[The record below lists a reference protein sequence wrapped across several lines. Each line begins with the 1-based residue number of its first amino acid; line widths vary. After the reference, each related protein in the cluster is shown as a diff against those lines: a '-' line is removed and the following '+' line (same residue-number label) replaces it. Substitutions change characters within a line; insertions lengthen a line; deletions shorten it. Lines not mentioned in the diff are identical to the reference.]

1 MAVWPLMLSALDRD
15 LLGVANRTDAMGI
28 LAVWTAR
35 ARDIV
40 PHLTEQTTDIR
51 GFQILLEGIRLWEMF
66 ERTHP
71 DHVGEAANFFVLME
85 QAVARLIGRRAL
97 LKSIEPDVREAVA
110 ESGMSVRFHATH
122 FPGNGQQGNFEMDI
136 RRLLPVLKEAMS
148 G

>member
-1 MAVWPLMLSALDRD
+1 MAVAPLMLSSWDKE

-66 ERTHP
+66 EREHP
-71 DHVGEAANFFVLME
+71 DHVGEAANFL
-85 QAVARLIGRRAL
+85 
-97 LKSIEPDVREAVA
+97 
-110 ESGMSVRFHATH
+110 
-122 FPGNGQQGNFEMDI
+122 
-136 RRLLPVLKEAMS
+136 
-148 G
+148 

>member
-85 QAVARLIGRRAL
+85 QTVARLIGRRAL

-136 RRLLPVLKEAMS
+136 RRLLPVLKEAIS